1 MTEKTLQTD
10 IAELLGD
17 RFGRYSKYTIQHR
30 AIPDARDGLK
40 PVQRRILYAMY
51 MAGNTPDKGYRKSA
65 KTVGD
70 VMGNFH
76 PHGDTSI
83 YDAMVHMA
91 QPFKTNEPMIDGH
104 GNWGSIDRDPPAAMR
119 YTEARLSAY
128 AIELLTDIRKDTVRM
143 IPNFDETTDEPMVLP
158 ARLPNL
164 LINGAAGIASGFA
177 TNIPSHNPK
186 DVVDACIAY
195 LKNSDISNEALID
208 IVQAPDFPTGCE
220 VMDEKGIR
228 AMYTTGSGSF
238 MMSARLEVEYPKKGN
253 PQLVFSHIPYNAVK
267 QQIVIALQEI
277 VLNRDIEGI
286 VEVRDETDRKHG
298 MTGARIVVEVKKGL
312 SDEQVGSIVAY
323 LYKNTDLMS
332 RYAANMTAIVDGRPE
347 KLDLKKFVAAY
358 VEHQRDVIRRRT
370 QFDLDRAK
378 ERFHIV
384 EGYIKALQS
393 LDEVIRIIR
402 ESQDRKDAVEQ
413 LTSRIELTEIQA
425 NAILDLRLYRLTNL
439 EVASFQK
446 EWEELKRTIA
456 KLESIL
462 ASPKLLDKV
471 ISTELSDFV
480 KPYTHERRSPIKAE
494 VVELNVNVAMTI
506 PEEEVYVVLTK
517 NGYIRRLSKRAYMGV
532 ERIDSMSLK
541 LGDSVQLTLL
551 VKTTD
556 TLLLF
561 TTGGVYY
568 SLLAYKI
575 PEGRWKDEGSPLHT
589 VVPLGT
595 GETIA
600 DIVAVADFSAE
611 KSVCFVTAFGLVKK
625 TTLKEYQTDRSV
637 AVKALKLKEGDEVA
651 TVFLTDGDDRI
662 VALTERGYVGLYTQ
676 EDIGD
681 IGKNASGSKLIVLS
695 KNDRVLQASAVH
707 REKPFYVV
715 LFESHG
721 YFRAVYSQRIPIK
734 HRGSKGTLAWKGL
747 GPEDRVVRGI
757 AIDAAPGETVQ
768 GAHVVN
774 GQLITPFAI
783 DVKPTPAEPMLY
795 APLDLQSIVT
805 DVILMPKK

>member
-1 MTEKTLQTD
+1 MTEKFLQSY

-164 LINGAAGIASGFA
+164 LINGASGIASGFA

-186 DVVDACIAY
+186 DVVEACIAY

-238 MMSARLEVEYPKKGN
+238 MMSARLEVEHPKKGN
-253 PQLVFSHIPYNAVK
+253 PQLVFSHLPYNAVK

-298 MTGARIVVEVKKGL
+298 MTGARIVVELKKGL
-312 SDEQVGSIVAY
+312 SDDQVDSIVAY

-446 EWEELKRTIA
+446 EWEELKKTIA

-494 VVELNVNVAMTI
+494 VVELNVDVAMTI

-589 VVPLGT
+589 VVPFGT

-600 DIVAVADFSAE
+600 DIVAVADFNAE
-611 KSVCFVTAFGLVKK
+611 KSVCFVTALGLVKK

-721 YFRAVYSQRIPIK
+721 YFRTVYSQRIPIK
-734 HRGSKGTLAWKGL
+734 HRGSKGTPAWKGL
-747 GPEDRVVRGI
+747 GADDRVVLGV
-757 AIDAAPGETVQ
+757 ALEATPGDTLQ
-768 GAHVVN
+768 GAYVVN
-774 GQLITPFAI
+774 GQVITPFAI
-783 DVKPTPAEPMLY
+783 DVKPTPAEPALY
-795 APLDLQSIVT
+795 APLDLQSVVT